1 MSPHPRL
8 ERSSAI
14 RPSLRLWRAR
24 HLVVAVCVGAAA
36 LLALSILR
44 PSPQG
49 DGSALVA
56 ARAISA
62 GEIIDADDVERRAI
76 PGTALPSQGQA
87 DESVIGSRAA
97 IRLEEGTVLTESMT
111 SSARVQGLADDERI
125 VQVPVAVG
133 GSLAEPG
140 AIVDIIGESPV
151 TIASASATPFATDG
165 QADNSASSQAAASED
180 TRILCSGAR
189 VIGPTTEGD
198 TSRFFSGNKVT
209 IVELAVPADAATLVV
224 GAATQGALGLA
235 LSP

>member
-24 HLVVAVCVGAAA
+24 HLVVAVCVGAAV

-62 GEIIDADDVERRAI
+62 GEIID
-76 PGTALPSQGQA
+76 
-87 DESVIGSRAA
+87 
-97 IRLEEGTVLTESMT
+97 
-111 SSARVQGLADDERI
+111 ADDERI

-189 VIGPTTEGD
+189 VIGTTTEGD
-198 TSRFFSGNKVT
+198 TSRFF
-209 IVELAVPADAATLVV
+209 
-224 GAATQGALGLA
+224 QGIR
-235 LSP
+235 SQ